1 MEVEE
6 QHPVDNGGKVKSDD
20 GGATSSDEKVSEP
33 EEKRVRT
40 DSERSEKEKKKK
52 HKKEKKHKKDRKHKK
67 EKKHKRDR
75 EIESDDPPAKR
86 RVVEEDRNG
95 KDHSKDDRR
104 RDRSRSHESKDR
116 ELRKDSDRRRERSK
130 SPSRRNRSPPAKRSR
145 SAERRD
151 RELMERRLQERRERS
166 VERRERQRLR
176 RANSP
181 PTNARNVR
189 DDRRDRRRSPDGSR
203 RRDSDRDRERSRRKS
218 DEKKNETV
226 LEWNMDSD
234 SDDEQKKIEEARKR
248 RMQIMQKIEGG
259 AETGEDTPRDSST
272 PKSDAVTSK
281 KTDDTED
288 SSSDSD
294 SDGDEDDRKVAEA
307 RELIKS
313 TRFGGS
319 EQSGTST
326 PASFQSD
333 NDTPTDF
340 FTGLRDKMVH
350 MTDANEAD
358 VDETL
363 EKEKEEEIRED
374 WQTKMKEREK
384 EEEEKKKKL
393 EEEARKKKEAAAAA
407 ADDDGF
413 DMFAD
418 NEELPQDSTTIDGH
432 SGAVHD
438 TLKDNWDDQEGYYR
452 VRIGE
457 LLDTRYRVV
466 GFTGAGVFGNV
477 CRCNDQTKGNT
488 VAVKIIRNNEV
499 MYKTGLREL
508 EVLRKLNEADKEDKY
523 HCLRLF
529 RTFKHHNHLCL
540 VFENLSMNLR
550 ELLKKYGQKDGLHLK
565 AVRSYAQQLLL
576 ALRLLKKLEF
586 VHADIKPDNILVN
599 ESKLTLKLCD
609 FGSAGRVNEQE
620 LAPYLVSR
628 FYRAPE
634 IMLGVRHDYAI
645 DLWSVAVTLY
655 EVYTGKIMFPGR
667 SNNHMLKLFT
677 DVKGKYPNK
686 LVRKSQFKD
695 THFDVNCNLLYHEV
709 DKVTERNK
717 ITVLANLKPT
727 RDLESELIAGQRLG
741 RDQMEQVQAF
751 RQVLDG
757 MLVLDPSKRITCNEA
772 LKHPFF
778 TMPIK

>member
-1 MEVEE
+1 MESEE
-6 QHPVDNGGKVKSDD
+6 QVKSD
-20 GGATSSDEKVSEP
+20 GGATSSEEIASET

-40 DSERSEKEKKKK
+40 DSERSGKGEKKKK
-52 HKKEKKHKKDRKHKK
+52 HKKEKKHKKDKKHKK
-67 EKKHKRDR
+67 EKKHKREKDPDV
-75 EIESDDPPAKR
+75 EEGEEPPAKKR
-86 RVVEEDRNG
+86 VEEEK
-95 KDHSKDDRR
+95 KDHDRKR
-104 RDRSRSHESKDR
+104 ERSRSPVSK
-116 ELRKDSDRRRERSK
+116 RRGRSKTPPRNVSPVRRARSK
-130 SPSRRNRSPPAKRSR
+130 SG
-145 SAERRD
+145 ERRD
-151 RELMERRLQERRERS
+151 RELRERREK
-166 VERRERQRLR
+166 ERREIEESRDR
-176 RANSP
+176 RRRERTP
-181 PTNARNVR
+181 PNARNVR
-189 DDRRDRRRSPDGSR
+189 DDRRDRGRRSPDSSR
-203 RRDSDRDRERSRRKS
+203 RRGDSDRDRDRDRDRHHRRS

-226 LEWNMDSD
+226 VEWNMDSD

-248 RMQIMQKIEGG
+248 RMQIIAKIEGG
-259 AETGEDTPRDSST
+259 ETGEDTPHDSST
-272 PKSDAVTSK
+272 PRSDAIGGGSK

-288 SSSDSD
+288 SSADSD
-294 SDGDEDDRKVAEA
+294 SSEDEDDRKVAEA
-307 RELIKS
+307 RELIKA
-313 TRFGGS
+313 TRFGS
-319 EQSGTST
+319 EHGGTSGTST

-340 FTGLRDKMVH
+340 FEGLRDKMVH
-350 MTDANEAD
+350 MPDADEHE

-363 EKEKEEEIRED
+363 KKEKEEEIRED
-374 WQTKMKEREK
+374 WHTKLKEMEK
-384 EEEEKKKKL
+384 EEEEKLKKKKL
-393 EEEARKKKEAAAAA
+393 EEEEARKKKEEASE
-407 ADDDGF
+407 DNDDGF

-418 NEELPQDSTTIDGH
+418 NEDLPQDSTTIDGH

-477 CRCNDQTKGNT
+477 CRCDDKIKGNT

-508 EVLRKLNEADKEDKY
+508 EVLRKLNEADKDDKY

-586 VHADIKPDNILVN
+586 VHADIKPDNILVT

-695 THFDVNCNLLYHEV
+695 THFDVNCNLLYHEI

-717 ITVLANLKPT
+717 ITVLANLKPS

-741 RDQMEQVQAF
+741 REQMEQVQAF
-751 RQVLDG
+751 RQVLDS

>member
-1 MEVEE
+1 
-6 QHPVDNGGKVKSDD
+6 
-20 GGATSSDEKVSEP
+20 
-33 EEKRVRT
+33 
-40 DSERSEKEKKKK
+40 
-52 HKKEKKHKKDRKHKK
+52 
-67 EKKHKRDR
+67 
-75 EIESDDPPAKR
+75 
-86 RVVEEDRNG
+86 
-95 KDHSKDDRR
+95 
-104 RDRSRSHESKDR
+104 
-116 ELRKDSDRRRERSK
+116 
-130 SPSRRNRSPPAKRSR
+130 
-145 SAERRD
+145 
-151 RELMERRLQERRERS
+151 
-166 VERRERQRLR
+166 
-176 RANSP
+176 
-181 PTNARNVR
+181 
-189 DDRRDRRRSPDGSR
+189 
-203 RRDSDRDRERSRRKS
+203 
-218 DEKKNETV
+218 
-226 LEWNMDSD
+226 
-234 SDDEQKKIEEARKR
+234 
-248 RMQIMQKIEGG
+248 
-259 AETGEDTPRDSST
+259 
-272 PKSDAVTSK
+272 
-281 KTDDTED
+281 
-288 SSSDSD
+288 
-294 SDGDEDDRKVAEA
+294 
-307 RELIKS
+307 
-313 TRFGGS
+313 TRFGS
-319 EQSGTST
+319 EAPSGTST

-333 NDTPTDF
+333 ADTPTDF
-340 FTGLRDKMVH
+340 FSGLRDKMVH
-350 MTDANEAD
+350 MDGANED
-358 VDETL
+358 TVDEVL
-363 EKEKEEEIRED
+363 KREKEEEQRED
-374 WQTKMKEREK
+374 WHTKLKEI
-384 EEEEKKKKL
+384 EEEKKKK
-393 EEEARKKKEAAAAA
+393 EEAEQEAELKKKEAELAAKKLKQE
-407 ADDDGF
+407 DDGF

-418 NEELPQDSTTIDGH
+418 NEELPQDITTIDGH
-432 SGAVHD
+432 SGAVHE
-438 TLKDNWDDQEGYYR
+438 TLKDNWDDVEGYYR

-727 RDLESELIAGQRLG
+727 RDLETELIAGQRLG
-741 RDQMEQVQAF
+741 REQMEQVQAF
-751 RQVLDG
+751 RSLLDV
-757 MLVLDPSKRITCNEA
+757 MLVLDASKRITCNEA

>member
-1 MEVEE
+1 MEDNRVEE
-6 QHPVDNGGKVKSDD
+6 DGEVKSDV
-20 GGATSSDEKVSEP
+20 GTSSDEKASDSEV
-33 EEKRVRT
+33 EKRQRT
-40 DSERSEKEKKKK
+40 DSERSGKDKKKK
-52 HKKEKKHKKDRKHKK
+52 HKKEKKHKKDKKHKK
-67 EKKHKRDR
+67 EKKHKREKEVEMENDG
-75 EIESDDPPAKR
+75 PPAKKR
-86 RVVEEDRNG
+86 TLEEVDTK
-95 KDHSKDDRR
+95 KD
-104 RDRSRSHESKDR
+104 ESKKKEAKESSRNNED
-116 ELRKDSDRRRERSK
+116 ELRNPPRRERSK
-130 SPSRRNRSPPAKRSR
+130 

-151 RELMERRLQERRERS
+151 RELRERRDAERRDRSLSKERRLIQRKREDNRRDPRAHEGNRRRDRTPERF
-166 VERRERQRLR
+166 
-176 RANSP
+176 
-181 PTNARNVR
+181 RNNR
-189 DDRRDRRRSPDGSR
+189 DRRDRDGRREDRHRRSPDR
-203 RRDSDRDRERSRRKS
+203 RRDSDRKREDGKRK
-218 DEKKNETV
+218 DESKDV
-226 LEWNMDSD
+226 EWNLDSD
-234 SDDEQKKIEEARKR
+234 SDDEQKKIEAARKR
-248 RMQIMQKIEGG
+248 RIQIIKKIEGHT
-259 AETGEDTPRDSST
+259 EENTPRDSST
-272 PKSDAVTSK
+272 PRSDTIGDK
-281 KTDDTED
+281 KTDESED
-288 SSSDSD
+288 SSSDSED
-294 SDGDEDDRKVAEA
+294 DEDDRKLAEA
-307 RELIKS
+307 KDLIKS
-313 TRFGGS
+313 TRFGS
-319 EQSGTST
+319 EQGSGAST
-326 PASFQSD
+326 PVSIQSD

-340 FTGLRDKMVH
+340 FSGLRDKMVH
-350 MTDANEAD
+350 MKDADEHN
-358 VDETL
+358 VDEVL
-363 EKEKEEEIRED
+363 QRGKDEEYRED
-374 WQTKMKEREK
+374 WHTQLKEQEK
-384 EEEEKKKKL
+384 REEEEKKKKL
-393 EEEARKKKEAAAAA
+393 EAEAAAEAA
-407 ADDDGF
+407 KKKKQEEDDTGF

-438 TLKDNWDDQEGYYR
+438 TLKDNWDDVEGYYR

-667 SNNHMLKLFT
+667 TNNHMLKLFT

-695 THFDVNCNLLYHEV
+695 THFDVNCNLLYQEV

-727 RDLESELIAGQRLG
+727 RDLESELIAGQRLS
-741 RDQMEQVQAF
+741 RDQMDQIQAF
-751 RQVLDG
+751 RTLLDG
-757 MLVLDPSKRITCNEA
+757 MLILDPSKRTTCNEA

-778 TMPIK
+778 TIPIK

>member
-1 MEVEE
+1 MRHSSAVAAAA
-6 QHPVDNGGKVKSDD
+6 QLGPRKNGSGE
-20 GGATSSDEKVSEP
+20 SDEKQ
-33 EEKRVRT
+33 RVRT
-40 DSERSEKEKKKK
+40 DSERSKGGEKKKK
-52 HKKEKKHKKDRKHKK
+52 HKKEKKHKKDKKHKK
-67 EKKHKRDR
+67 EKKHKRDK
-75 EIESDDPPAKR
+75 DA
-86 RVVEEDRNG
+86 VEEEEPPTKKRGIEEDN
-95 KDHSKDDRR
+95 RR
-104 RDRSRSHESKDR
+104 QHRSRSPGS
-116 ELRKDSDRRRERSK
+116 RRRQISPLRRARSK
-130 SPSRRNRSPPAKRSR
+130 SG
-145 SAERRD
+145 ERRD
-151 RELMERRLQERRERS
+151 RELKERREK
-166 VERRERQRLR
+166 ERKEQEELRDRRRQREKT
-176 RANSP
+176 P
-181 PTNARNVR
+181 PNARNVR
-189 DDRRDRRRSPDGSR
+189 DDRRRDDRDRDRRRSPDASR
-203 RRDSDRDRERSRRKS
+203 RRDSERDHRDRRHRT

-226 LEWNMDSD
+226 VEWNMDSD
-234 SDDEQKKIEEARKR
+234 SDEEQKKIEEARKR
-248 RMQIMQKIEGG
+248 RMQILAKIEGG
-259 AETGEDTPRDSST
+259 ETGENTPHDSST
-272 PKSDAVTSK
+272 PRSDAVGSK
-281 KTDDTED
+281 KTEDTED
-288 SSSDSD
+288 SSADSD
-294 SDGDEDDRKVAEA
+294 SSEDEDDRKVAEA
-307 RELIKS
+307 RELIKA
-313 TRFGGS
+313 TRFGS
-319 EQSGTST
+319 EQGATSGTST

-340 FTGLRDKMVH
+340 FEGLRDKMVH
-350 MTDANEAD
+350 MKDADEHD

-363 EKEKEEEIRED
+363 KKEKEEEIRED
-374 WQTKMKEREK
+374 WQTKLKEQ
-384 EEEEKKKKL
+384 EKKKA
-393 EEEARKKKEAAAAA
+393 EEEAAKKKKAEAASE
-407 ADDDGF
+407 DDDGF

-418 NEELPQDSTTIDGH
+418 NEDLPQDSNTIDGH

-477 CRCNDQTKGNT
+477 CRCDDKVKGNT

-508 EVLRKLNEADKEDKY
+508 EVLRKLNEADKDDKY

-586 VHADIKPDNILVN
+586 VHADIKPDNILVT

-695 THFDVNCNLLYHEV
+695 THFDANCNLLYHEI

-741 RDQMEQVQAF
+741 REQMEQVQAF
-751 RQVLDG
+751 RQVLDS

>member
-1 MEVEE
+1 MEDNRVEE
-6 QHPVDNGGKVKSDD
+6 DGEVKSDV
-20 GGATSSDEKVSEP
+20 GTSSDEKASDSEV
-33 EEKRVRT
+33 EKRQRT
-40 DSERSEKEKKKK
+40 DSERSGKDKKKK
-52 HKKEKKHKKDRKHKK
+52 HKKEKKHKKDKKHKK
-67 EKKHKRDR
+67 EKKHKREKEVEMENDG
-75 EIESDDPPAKR
+75 PPAKKR
-86 RVVEEDRNG
+86 TLEEVDTK
-95 KDHSKDDRR
+95 KD
-104 RDRSRSHESKDR
+104 ESKKKEAKESSRNNED
-116 ELRKDSDRRRERSK
+116 ELRNPPRRERSK
-130 SPSRRNRSPPAKRSR
+130 

-151 RELMERRLQERRERS
+151 RELRERRDAERRDRSLSKERRLIQRKREDNRRDPRAHEGNRRRDRTPERF
-166 VERRERQRLR
+166 
-176 RANSP
+176 
-181 PTNARNVR
+181 RNNR
-189 DDRRDRRRSPDGSR
+189 DRRDRDGRREDRHRRSPDR
-203 RRDSDRDRERSRRKS
+203 RRDSDRKREDGKRK
-218 DEKKNETV
+218 DESKDV
-226 LEWNMDSD
+226 EWNLDSD
-234 SDDEQKKIEEARKR
+234 SDDEQKKIEAARKR
-248 RMQIMQKIEGG
+248 RIQIIKKIEGHT
-259 AETGEDTPRDSST
+259 EENTPRDSST
-272 PKSDAVTSK
+272 PRSDTIGDK
-281 KTDDTED
+281 KTDESED
-288 SSSDSD
+288 SSSDSED
-294 SDGDEDDRKVAEA
+294 DEDDRKLAEA
-307 RELIKS
+307 KDLIKS
-313 TRFGGS
+313 TRFGS
-319 EQSGTST
+319 EQGSGAST
-326 PASFQSD
+326 PVSIQSD

-340 FTGLRDKMVH
+340 FSGLRDKMVH
-350 MTDANEAD
+350 MKDADEHN
-358 VDETL
+358 VDEVL
-363 EKEKEEEIRED
+363 QRGKDEEYRED
-374 WQTKMKEREK
+374 WHTQLKEQEK
-384 EEEEKKKKL
+384 REEEEKKKKL
-393 EEEARKKKEAAAAA
+393 EAEAAAEAA
-407 ADDDGF
+407 KKKKQEEDDTGF

-438 TLKDNWDDQEGYYR
+438 TLKDNWDDVEGYYR

-667 SNNHMLKLFT
+667 TNNHMLKLFT

-695 THFDVNCNLLYHEV
+695 THFDVNCNLLYQEV

-727 RDLESELIAGQRLG
+727 RDLESELIAGQRLS
-741 RDQMEQVQAF
+741 RDQMDQVSVPYSAA
-751 RQVLDG
+751 G
-757 MLVLDPSKRITCNEA
+757 
-772 LKHPFF
+772 
-778 TMPIK
+778 

>member
-1 MEVEE
+1 MSKIDEKRV
-6 QHPVDNGGKVKSDD
+6 VDEDGEVKSD
-20 GGATSSDEKVSEP
+20 GATSSDEKASDSDDQ
-33 EEKRVRT
+33 KRVRT
-40 DSERSEKEKKKK
+40 DSERSGRDKKKK
-52 HKKEKKHKKDRKHKK
+52 HKKEKKHKKDKKHKK
-67 EKKHKRDR
+67 EKKHKREKER
-75 EIESDDPPAKR
+75 EEEEPPVKR
-86 RVVEEDRNG
+86 RVTE
-95 KDHSKDDRR
+95 DDRR
-104 RDRSRSHESKDR
+104 
-116 ELRKDSDRRRERSK
+116 DSDRRQ
-130 SPSRRNRSPPAKRSR
+130 RSPFDDRSGR
-145 SAERRD
+145 DSERRRSPVRRARSESAERRD
-151 RELMERRLQERRERS
+151 RELRERREAERRERS
-166 VERRERQRLR
+166 QERRETQRR
-176 RANSP
+176 RGDDTRRYDGGSRRRPTSP
-181 PTNARNVR
+181 DMRDARNVR
-189 DDRRDRRRSPDGSR
+189 DDRRRRRGDSEEFSR
-203 RRDSDRDRERSRRKS
+203 RRDDRRRGE
-218 DEKKNETV
+218 DDVEEKKIV
-226 LEWNMDSD
+226 EWTMDSD

-248 RMQIMQKIEGG
+248 RMQILKKIEGV
-259 AETGEDTPRDSST
+259 ENNGENTPREDNSST
-272 PKSDAVTSK
+272 PRSEAVGSK
-281 KTDDTED
+281 KTDESED

-294 SDGDEDDRKVAEA
+294 DDDDDDEDKQLAEA
-307 RELIKS
+307 RQLIKS
-313 TRFGGS
+313 TRFGS
-319 EQSGTST
+319 EAPSGTST

-333 NDTPTDF
+333 ADTPTDF
-340 FTGLRDKMVH
+340 FSGLRDKMVH
-350 MTDANEAD
+350 MDGANED
-358 VDETL
+358 TVDE
-363 EKEKEEEIRED
+363 EI
-374 WQTKMKEREK
+374 
-384 EEEEKKKKL
+384 EEEKKKK
-393 EEEARKKKEAAAAA
+393 EEAEQEAELKVCLKSNLNEKNEKRGGASSKKLKKE
-407 ADDDGF
+407 DDDGF

-418 NEELPQDSTTIDGH
+418 NEELPQDITTIDGH
-432 SGAVHD
+432 SGAVHE
-438 TLKDNWDDQEGYYR
+438 TLKDNWDDVEGYYR

-727 RDLESELIAGQRLG
+727 RDLETELIAGQRLG
-741 RDQMEQVQAF
+741 REQMEQVQAF
-751 RQVLDG
+751 RSLLDG
-757 MLVLDPSKRITCNEA
+757 MLVLDASKRITCNEA

>member
-1 MEVEE
+1 MEVE
-6 QHPVDNGGKVKSDD
+6 QQVKSD
-20 GGATSSDEKVSEP
+20 GATSSEEIASESD
-33 EEKRVRT
+33 EKRVRT
-40 DSERSEKEKKKK
+40 DSERSKGEKKKK
-52 HKKEKKHKKDRKHKK
+52 HKKEKKHKKDKKHKK
-67 EKKHKRDR
+67 EKKHKRDKDAV
-75 EIESDDPPAKR
+75 EEEEEEEEPPVKKR
-86 RVVEEDRNG
+86 GIEEDRR
-95 KDHSKDDRR
+95 H
-104 RDRSRSHESKDR
+104 RSRSPAARRHNVSP
-116 ELRKDSDRRRERSK
+116 LRRARSK
-130 SPSRRNRSPPAKRSR
+130 SG
-145 SAERRD
+145 ERRD
-151 RELMERRLQERRERS
+151 RELRERREK
-166 VERRERQRLR
+166 ERKEQEEQRERDRRRQRER
-176 RANSP
+176 TP
-181 PTNARNVR
+181 PPNARNVR
-189 DDRRDRRRSPDGSR
+189 DDRRRDDRDRRRSPDASR
-203 RRDSDRDRERSRRKS
+203 RRNSDRDRRHRT

-226 LEWNMDSD
+226 VEWNMDSD
-234 SDDEQKKIEEARKR
+234 SDGEQKKIEEARKR
-248 RMQIMQKIEGG
+248 RMQIIAKIEGG
-259 AETGEDTPRDSST
+259 ETGENTPHDSST
-272 PKSDAVTSK
+272 PRSDAIGSK

-288 SSSDSD
+288 SSADSD
-294 SDGDEDDRKVAEA
+294 SSEDEDDRKVAEA
-307 RELIKS
+307 RELIKA
-313 TRFGGS
+313 TRFGS
-319 EQSGTST
+319 EHGATSGTST

-340 FTGLRDKMVH
+340 FEGLRDKMVH
-350 MTDANEAD
+350 MTDANEHD

-363 EKEKEEEIRED
+363 KKEKEEEIRED
-374 WQTKMKEREK
+374 WQTKLKEQ
-384 EEEEKKKKL
+384 EKKKM
-393 EEEARKKKEAAAAA
+393 EEEAAKKKKAEAASE
-407 ADDDGF
+407 DVDGF

-418 NEELPQDSTTIDGH
+418 NEDLPQDSTTIDGH

-477 CRCNDQTKGNT
+477 CRCDDKVKGNT

-508 EVLRKLNEADKEDKY
+508 EVLRKLNEADKDDKY

-586 VHADIKPDNILVN
+586 VHADIKPDNILVT

-695 THFDVNCNLLYHEV
+695 THFDANCNLLYHEI

-727 RDLESELIAGQRLG
+727 RDLEAELIAGQRLG
-741 RDQMEQVQAF
+741 REQMEQVQAF
-751 RQVLDG
+751 RQVLDS
-757 MLVLDPSKRITCNEA
+757 MLVLDPSKRMTCNEA